1 MKTFNKKINKR
12 NPNKKGGKR
21 AHKGLVSLVKS
32 LIPRRPVSYQI
43 ADNLVLSA
51 APPTPQ
57 SFTVPNRWARLW
69 ETPSVNTPPSTEGRI
84 HSAKV
89 NYNFYPTLT
98 TTASQWVTFYVF
110 SARPAALNRTTATS
124 VIGGLPFV
132 LGYDYEY
139 GVSTTSGGG
148 YSQPILNPRLYKV
161 HHVSRNFV
169 GMITQPGGATQS
181 TDHRGTILGEWNMK
195 RKNLIYKDISLTFE
209 AMTEVN
215 LAAHLRYY
223 YVAFSSGT
231 NMSCAVNT
239 MLEGEFAL

>member
-1 MKTFNKKINKR
+1 MKSFYPLDSKR
-12 NPNKKGGKR
+12 NSQKKGGKR
-21 AHKGLVSLVKS
+21 NKRQIVSLVKS

-89 NYNFYPTLT
+89 NFNVYPTLT
-98 TTASQWVTFYVF
+98 TTASQWISFFIF

-148 YSQPILNPRLYKV
+148 YSQPLLNPRLYKV
-161 HHVSRNFV
+161 HHVTRKFV

-181 TDHRGTILGEWNMK
+181 TDHGGTIIGEWNMK
-195 RKNLIYKDISLTFE
+195 GKNLVYKDISLTFE

-215 LAAHLRYY
+215 LPPHLRYY
-223 YVAFSSGT
+223 YVCFSSGT